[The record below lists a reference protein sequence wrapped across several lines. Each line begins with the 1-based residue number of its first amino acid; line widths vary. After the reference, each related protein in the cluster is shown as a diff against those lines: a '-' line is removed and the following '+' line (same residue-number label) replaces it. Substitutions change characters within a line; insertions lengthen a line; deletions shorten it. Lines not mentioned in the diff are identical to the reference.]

1 MSAQHLRFPIN
12 LYPTPIANPWEAWR
26 LGWMVSQFW
35 LTAAQKVLNQ
45 GGWLTGTDS
54 TSRSVRE
61 WQRLW
66 SETMSENIGA
76 AMEWQ
81 RAGSDLL
88 LARLDVAKDDGR

>member
-1 MSAQHLRFPIN
+1 MSAQHVRFPIN
-12 LYPTPIANPWEAWR
+12 LYPTPIATPWEAWR

-35 LTAAQKVLNQ
+35 LTAAQKVLDQ

-54 TSRSVRE
+54 TCRSVRE

-66 SETMSENIGA
+66 SATMSDNIET

-88 LARLDVAKDDGR
+88 LARLDAAKDDGR